1 MTCSP
6 QESGRRLRSGTG
18 PAGYTI
24 TPRSRRGRLHRGR
37 LHPGLAVLIAT
48 LLPLVALVGG
58 LQPTSVAAQTEGP
71 VITDIWLAEDQTDP
85 RHREKFEYGKTPP
98 ETIYV
103 VVTFNENIKL
113 RGNTPRPT
121 LTLTIGERQREAAYD
136 VQTLDNELRFSYRVV
151 ASDDGPI
158 SVGANALRDNGN
170 TIYRKDGSVVEQTD
184 HAILDHSARPLGRR
198 VGGPTKVRN
207 LEVEPAGSGKLR
219 VTWTEAINAPKGSNG
234 YTVYYRENKDGSPQ
248 PRVNNAASGMVITGL
263 KNDQE
268 YVIRVDTQGDD
279 GNPLATTDVYATGT
293 PSDIPTKVRN
303 LQVTPAGDGKLK
315 VTWSAASHAPMGYR
329 VFYRRSDAT
338 EWTQNDKIQ
347 VTPTVSST
355 VIPGLEDRKSY
366 TIRVNTLDAEGNAVA
381 ATAVYDY
388 GTPGI
393 PTQVT
398 NLQVTPA
405 GDGELKV
412 TWTAASYAPRG
423 YLLFYRE
430 NEQGSVEQR
439 WAPAVSGEVITGL
452 KNGQEYE
459 IRVETL
465 DTGKKTDEANPSVSA
480 TGRPTGPPARVS
492 DFSVAATDHGKLT
505 VTWATSHAPHGYRL
519 RWRKIDGGFNEG
531 VRLPAG
537 TTEYEITTG
546 LEVGTVYRVRIDS
559 LNEDGGLVSGTAFAK
574 DARTRPDFS
583 SPPQELELTT
593 NKEDSD
599 LDPGEIEVT
608 WKAATNAPH
617 GYKVRWR
624 HSGTTT
630 FIGSS
635 RTVQGTSYTIR
646 NLVMGTKYI
655 VRVDVLDSNGDVV
668 AGAFASDSITVE
680 RSVITAPII
689 GNVKLITGKFDASPY
704 GGGFYEPGDTIWVSV
719 TFSEVVALD
728 PVILEHVRPTF
739 TLMIG
744 NRERQAT
751 WQGQFNG
758 NEIRFGYKVVAQ
770 DTGEIRF
777 RENSLRS
784 NDYTITNEVGDA
796 EAVLTYTGGLK
807 PGHWVTPGRV
817 RGLVARAG
825 DKSLGVS
832 WDVPQGTPRQYLVR
846 WRERQA
852 GSSLN
857 EGETVPGP
865 GYTITGLENG
875 QTYVVRV
882 DRLDA
887 DGNRIHGTNVAV
899 AATPQEAGTPP
910 TEPRELELAVG
921 FAEGTIDVTWQPAE
935 TAPNGYLVRWR
946 KSGTTGFEQGVLVHV
961 GTQYT
966 ITGLTVGTTYIVRV
980 DTFDRNAREKPGA
993 SMSKSLT
1000 LTEPPDP
1007 PPDPTVEFT
1016 ADVEGHEGDT
1026 LVFEVK
1032 LSGAPDHEVRVRW
1045 RTKKGDAMKGAQTDD
1060 FEAGMG
1066 ELVFAPGDTIK
1077 SIPVAIRND
1086 ALDDPGET
1094 FTVELFNARGAELGD
1109 KPEATGTIKN
1119 SDPMPAVW
1127 LAYFGRAVA
1136 EQALDGIVWRIG
1148 TVRRASWEATLGGVP
1163 VGSATAVAG
1172 EAGIGHADL
1181 LSAFDDTDHKSR
1193 GDREPD
1199 AITLTDFLAT
1209 SSFTVADTEDGV
1221 GRGVAFWGRGA
1232 RSSFGGT
1239 DGTAN
1244 VDGTLTAAML
1254 GADYGNDGWRA
1265 GVAISGTEGKG
1276 SYRVA
1281 REGAGRM
1288 RVSLVSAI
1296 PYLSVTPSE
1305 RLSLWAAAGTGTG
1318 TMTLTPEDASPAE
1331 TGIDWLMAAAGLRGE
1346 LLAEGSGP
1354 ALALLSD
1361 VLWSRTTSDR
1371 ADASGTATSLASSSA
1386 ATSRVRLGLEGSWT
1400 LPQGLMPK
1408 LELGVRYDDGDA
1420 GSGFG
1425 VELGGGLTWSVP
1437 NSGLHFDVSGRTLLA
1452 AGDDRR
1458 GNSGFSAT
1466 LGYDS
1471 RPDSALGLSLSL
1483 SRDVGGASSGGLAAL
1498 FAPDMPWSGDA
1509 GEPARWAFEAA
1520 YGLPAFCGRCTTST
1534 TVGYS
1539 TFDGGRSYSLGWR
1552 LEPVANAEGTSDLS
1566 FGLRATRRETAGVP
1580 TDHGIEAVFQYRW

>member
-1 MTCSP
+1 M
-6 QESGRRLRSGTG
+6 
-18 PAGYTI
+18 
-24 TPRSRRGRLHRGR
+24 
-37 LHPGLAVLIAT
+37 HPGLAVLIAT

-71 VITDIWLAEDQTDP
+71 VITDIWLAEGQTDP

-121 LTLTIGERQREAAYD
+121 LTLTIGKWQREAAYD

-151 ASDDGPI
+151 PGDEGPI

-170 TIYRKDGSVVEQTD
+170 TIFLKGKGGTEEEHEANQ
-184 HAILDHSARPLGRR
+184 AILDHSARPLGHR

-207 LEVEPAGSGKLR
+207 LKVEPAGSGKLR
-219 VTWTEAINAPKGSNG
+219 VTWTEASYAPKGYRLS
-234 YTVYYRENKDGSPQ
+234 YREGKPGSGLLRWP
-248 PRVNNAASGMVITGL
+248 VAVSGTVITGL
-263 KNDQE
+263 TDGQK
-268 YVIRVDTQGDD
+268 YVIRVDTLDDD
-279 GNPLATTDVYATGT
+279 GEAVGATTAVNDYGT
-293 PSDIPTKVRN
+293 PPGAPTKPRN
-303 LQVTPAGDGKLK
+303 LQVTPAGSGKLK
-315 VTWSAASHAPMGYR
+315 VTWTPAINAPYEAPGKDRYR
-329 VFYRRSDAT
+329 VFYRDSETDVQ
-338 EWTQNDKIQ
+338 TQLKNTII
-347 VTPTVSST
+347 VETPTAVST
-355 VIPGLEDRKSY
+355 VISDLKDRTRY
-366 TIRVNTLDAEGNAVA
+366 TIRVDTLDVAGNAVN
-381 ATAVYDY
+381 ATAVYAP

-393 PTQVT
+393 PTKVT

-430 NEQGSVEQR
+430 NEQGSVERR
-439 WAPAVSGEVITGL
+439 WRPAVSGEVITGL
-452 KNGQEYE
+452 TNGQEYE

-465 DTGKKTDEANPSVSA
+465 DTGKKTDEANPSVAA
-480 TGRPTGPPARVS
+480 TGSPKQSPARVS
-492 DFSVAATDHGKLT
+492 NFSVAATDNGELT
-505 VTWATSHAPHGYRL
+505 VTWTTSYAPHGYRL

-546 LEVGTVYRVRIDS
+546 LEAGTVYRVRIDS

-574 DARTRPDFS
+574 DARTRTNVP
-583 SPPQELELTT
+583 SPPQELTLTT
-593 NKEDSD
+593 KKDD
-599 LDPGEIEVT
+599 PQLDPGEIEVT
-608 WKAATNAPH
+608 WKAATNAPN
-617 GYKVRWR
+617 GYMVRWR
-624 HSGTTT
+624 QSGTTT

-635 RTVQGTSYTIR
+635 RPEQGTSHTIR

-655 VRVDVLDSNGDVV
+655 VRVDTLDSNGNVV
-668 AGAFASDSITVE
+668 AGVFASASIRVE
-680 RSVITAPII
+680 RSLTALTITA
-689 GNVKLITGKFDASPY
+689 VKLITGKFDASPY
-704 GGGFYEPGDTIWVSV
+704 GVGVYGPGDTIWVSV

-728 PVILEHVRPTF
+728 PVILEQVRPTF

-770 DTGEIRF
+770 DAGEIRF

-784 NDYTITNEVGDA
+784 NDYTIHKMGEANA

-807 PGHWVTPGRV
+807 PGRWVAPPV

-825 DKSLGVS
+825 DESLGVS
-832 WDVPQGTPRQYLVR
+832 WDVPQSTRWQYLVR
-846 WRERQA
+846 WRERRA
-852 GSSLN
+852 GSELS
-857 EGETVPGP
+857 EGETVPGTS
-865 GYTITGLENG
+865 YTITGLVNG

-882 DRLDA
+882 DTLDA

-910 TEPRELELAVG
+910 TEPRELELVMG
-921 FAEGTIDVTWQPAE
+921 SAEGTIDVTWQPAE
-935 TAPNGYLVRWR
+935 TAPSGYLVSWHE
-946 KSGTTGFEQGVLVHV
+946 SGSTGFKQAVLVHV

-966 ITGLTVGTTYIVRV
+966 ITDLTVGTTYIVRV
-980 DTFDRNAREKPGA
+980 DTLDRNASDIHGA

-1007 PPDPTVEFT
+1007 PPGPTVEFVKI
-1016 ADVEGHEGDT
+1016 DVQAAEGTT
-1026 LVFEVK
+1026 LNFEVK

-1045 RTKKGDAMKGAQTDD
+1045 RTKKGTAQTDD

-1066 ELVFAPGDTIK
+1066 DLVFAPGDTIK
-1077 SIPVAIRND
+1077 PIKVNTKKDAI
-1086 ALDDPGET
+1086 DDPDET
-1094 FTVELFNARGAELGD
+1094 FTVELFNARGAELG
-1109 KPEATGTIKN
+1109 KNTEAKGTITN

-1209 SSFTVADTEDGV
+1209 SSFAVADTEDGA
-1221 GRGVAFWGRGA
+1221 GHGVAFWGRGA

-1265 GVAISGTEGKG
+1265 GVAVSGTEGKG

-1331 TGIDWLMAAAGLRGE
+1331 TDIDWLMAAAGLRGE

-1371 ADASGTATSLASSSA
+1371 ADASGTSTSLASSSV

-1452 AGDDRR
+1452 AGDGRR

-1498 FAPDMPWSGDA
+1498 FAPDMPWSGDD
-1509 GEPARWAFEAA
+1509 GEPARWAFEAS

>member
-1 MTCSP
+1 M
-6 QESGRRLRSGTG
+6 
-18 PAGYTI
+18 
-24 TPRSRRGRLHRGR
+24 
-37 LHPGLAVLIAT
+37 HPGLAVLIAT

-58 LQPTSVAAQTEGP
+58 LQPTSVAAETKTPEIE
-71 VITDIWLAEDQTDP
+71 VIWLANSRTDFG
-85 RHREKFEYGKTPP
+85 HREKFEYSKTPP

-103 VVTFNENIKL
+103 VVTFSTSIEPPDTSK
-113 RGNTPRPT
+113 GSPRPT
-121 LTLTIGERQREAAYD
+121 LTLTIGERQREAAYAALTRD
-136 VQTLDNELRFSYRVV
+136 KELRFSYRVV
-151 ASDDGPI
+151 AGDEGPI

-170 TIYRKDGSVVEQTD
+170 TIFLKGSTD
-184 HAILDHSARPLGRR
+184 EEREANRANLDHSARSLGHR

-207 LEVEPAGSGKLR
+207 LKVEPAGSGKLR
-219 VTWTEAINAPKGSNG
+219 VTWTEASYAPKG
-234 YTVYYRENKDGSPQ
+234 YRLFYRENKDGSPQ
-248 PRVNNAASGMVITGL
+248 PRWPDAVSGTVITGL
-263 KNDQE
+263 KNGEE
-268 YVIRVDTQGDD
+268 YVIRVDTLSGEGTKVDST
-279 GNPLATTDVYATGT
+279 AVYATGT
-293 PSDIPTKVRN
+293 PPGAPTKPRN
-303 LQVTPAGDGKLK
+303 LQVTPAGGGRLK
-315 VTWSAASHAPMGYR
+315 VTWTPAINAPYEAPGKDRYR
-329 VFYRRSDAT
+329 VFYRDSETGVQER
-338 EWTQNDKIQ
+338 WTTGILE
-347 VTPTVSST
+347 TPTAVST
-355 VIPGLEDRKSY
+355 VISGLKDRVRY
-366 TIRVNTLDAEGNAVA
+366 TIRVDTLDVEGNAVD
-381 ATAVYDY
+381 ATAVYNTS
-388 GTPGI
+388 GKPGL

-405 GDGELKV
+405 GDGKLKV

-430 NEQGSVEQR
+430 NEQGSLERR

-452 KNGQEYE
+452 TNGQEYK

-465 DTGKKTDEANPSVSA
+465 DTGKKTDEANPSESA

-492 DFSVAATDHGKLT
+492 DFSVVATDNGKLT
-505 VTWATSHAPHGYRL
+505 VTWTTSYAPHGYML

-531 VRLPAG
+531 VQLTAG

-546 LEVGTVYRVRIDS
+546 LEAGTVYRVRIDS

-574 DARTRPDFS
+574 DARTRTNVP
-583 SPPQELELTT
+583 SPPQELTLTT
-593 NKEDSD
+593 KKDD
-599 LDPGEIEVT
+599 PQLDPGEIKVT
-608 WKAATNAPH
+608 WKAATNAPN
-617 GYKVRWR
+617 GYMVRWR
-624 HSGTTT
+624 QSGTTT

-635 RTVQGTSYTIR
+635 RPEQGTSHTIR

-655 VRVDVLDSNGDVV
+655 VRVDTLDSNDNVV
-668 AGAFASDSITVE
+668 AGVFASASIRVE
-680 RSVITAPII
+680 RSLTALTITA
-689 GNVKLITGKFDASPY
+689 VKLITGKFDASPY
-704 GGGFYEPGDTIWVSV
+704 GVGVYGPGDTIWVSV

-728 PVILEHVRPTF
+728 PVILEQVRPTF

-758 NEIRFGYKVVAQ
+758 NEIRFGYKVMAQ
-770 DTGEIRF
+770 DAGEIRF

-784 NDYTITNEVGDA
+784 NDYTITNEVGNA

-807 PGHWVTPGRV
+807 PGRWVTPERV

-825 DKSLGVS
+825 DESLVVS
-832 WDVPQGTPRQYLVR
+832 WDVPQGTPRQYMVR
-846 WRERQA
+846 WRERRA
-852 GSSLN
+852 GSELS

-865 GYTITGLENG
+865 RYTITGLQNG

-882 DRLDA
+882 DRLDD
-887 DGNRIHGTNVAV
+887 DGNLIHGTNVAA

-910 TEPRELELAVG
+910 TEPRELELTVG
-921 FAEGTIDVTWQPAE
+921 SAKGTIDVTWQPAE
-935 TAPNGYLVRWR
+935 TAPNGYIVRWR
-946 KSGTTGFEQGVLVHV
+946 ESGPTTTLDNGVLVHV

-980 DTFDRNAREKPGA
+980 DTLDRNASVIPGA

-1000 LTEPPDP
+1000 LNT
-1007 PPDPTVEFT
+1007 DPTVKF
-1016 ADVEGHEGDT
+1016 AGDAMGPEGDT
-1026 LVFEVK
+1026 LEFVVN
-1032 LSGAPDHEVRVRW
+1032 LSGAADHEVRVRW
-1045 RTKKGDAMKGAQTDD
+1045 RTETGSVTVEGSEPIVKGTAHTTD
-1060 FEAGMG
+1060 FEAGSG
-1066 ELVFAPGDTIK
+1066 DLVFAPGDRTK
-1077 SIPVAIRND
+1077 SIPVKTVRD
-1086 ALDDPGET
+1086 GFDDPGET
-1094 FTVELFNARGAELGD
+1094 FTVILFNARGAELGD
-1109 KPEATGTIKN
+1109 KPEATGTINN

-1148 TVRRASWEATLGGVP
+1148 TARRASWEATLGGVP

-1181 LSAFDDTDHKSR
+1181 LSAFDDTDYKSR
-1193 GDREPD
+1193 GDREAD

-1209 SSFTVADTEDGV
+1209 SSFTVADTEDGA
-1221 GRGVAFWGRGA
+1221 GHGVAFWGRGA

-1265 GVAISGTEGKG
+1265 GVAVSGTEGKG

-1318 TMTLTPEDASPAE
+1318 TMTLTPEDAAPAE
-1331 TGIDWLMAAAGLRGE
+1331 TDIDWLMAAAGLRGE

-1354 ALALLSD
+1354 ALAVLSD

-1371 ADASGTATSLASSSA
+1371 ADASGTSTSLASSSA

-1452 AGDDRR
+1452 AGDGRR

-1466 LGYDS
+1466 LGYDA

-1483 SRDVGGASSGGLAAL
+1483 SRDVGGASSGGPCGAVCTGHA
-1498 FAPDMPWSGDA
+1498 MVGRRRRA
-1509 GEPARWAFEAA
+1509 GP
-1520 YGLPAFCGRCTTST
+1520 
-1534 TVGYS
+1534 
-1539 TFDGGRSYSLGWR
+1539 LG
-1552 LEPVANAEGTSDLS
+1552 V
-1566 FGLRATRRETAGVP
+1566 
-1580 TDHGIEAVFQYRW
+1580 